1 MAGNNCRCSRVSY
14 RAEDVTVMRVV
25 TVVLSMILL
34 SSSSG
39 FAASVTPAK
48 ARRKTPAFVL
58 SDANGS
64 PVRLSNYKGKVVV
77 IDFWAT
83 WCTGCKVEI
92 PWFMEFQE
100 KYKSRGLS
108 TIGVAMDEEG
118 WEKVRP
124 YIKEH
129 PFNYPVVAGDAAA
142 LAKTFNITGLPLTI
156 LIDRNGR
163 IVDAHAGVVDKDA
176 WEQEVRAVLEERPR

>member
-1 MAGNNCRCSRVSY
+1 
-14 RAEDVTVMRVV
+14 MRVV
-25 TVVLSMILL
+25 TVVLSMVLL

-39 FAASVTPAK
+39 LTATIPPAK
-48 ARRKTPAFVL
+48 ARKKTPAFVL

-64 PVRLSNYKGKVVV
+64 PVRLSDFKGKVVV

-100 KYKSRGLS
+100 KYKSRGLA
-108 TIGVAMDEEG
+108 TIGAAMDDEG

-124 YIKEH
+124 YINEH
-129 PFNYPVVAGDAAA
+129 PFNYPIVAGNAAA

-156 LIDRNGR
+156 LIDRKGK

-176 WEQEVRAVLEERPR
+176 WEQELRAVLEERPR